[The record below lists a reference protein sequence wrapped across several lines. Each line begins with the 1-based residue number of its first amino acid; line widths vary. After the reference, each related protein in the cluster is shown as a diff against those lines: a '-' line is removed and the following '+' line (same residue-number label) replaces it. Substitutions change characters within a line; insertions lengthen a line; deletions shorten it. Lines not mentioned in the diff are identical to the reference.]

1 MQAMCSS
8 TIDDCYILADGVHS
22 SHMPRTIGIKRDIA
36 NDKQSTVEKVTH
48 ALHRAELS
56 RLIDSD
62 RTCDNYKEE
71 SESFAEAIDEN
82 RREEKRSEEDEGK
95 TKIE

>member
-1 MQAMCSS
+1 MCSS

-82 RREEKRSEEDEGK
+82 RREEREAKRMKERRK
-95 TKIE
+95 